1 MRCLFVYF
9 EGDYNQIFDFICRYF
24 RMSLA
29 VADFLTGIV
38 LCGAINTTYTLY
50 FTDRPFHQQGERI
63 GLTSYLD
70 QAYIDGFG
78 IISVSSLSTSIFM
91 LVVISLDR

>member
-1 MRCLFVYF
+1 
-9 EGDYNQIFDFICRYF
+9 
-24 RMSLA
+24 MSLA

-38 LCGAINTTYTLY
+38 VCGAVNSTYTLY
-50 FTDRPFHQQGERI
+50 FTARPFHQRGEQI

-78 IISVSSLSTSIFM
+78 IISVLSLSASILM

>member
-1 MRCLFVYF
+1 MC
-9 EGDYNQIFDFICRYF
+9 
-24 RMSLA
+24 LA

-50 FTDRPFHQQGERI
+50 FTARPFLQRGEQI
-63 GLTSYLD
+63 SATSYLD
-70 QAYIDGFG
+70 QAYMDGFG
-78 IISVSSLSTSIFM
+78 VISVLSLSASISM